1 MKFAS
6 FFYCEPNVIDYMTLK
21 EHLMMKINDFQPQYK
36 KSGLAEINFD
46 VVHHALPNIIQFHY
60 AYPKLHQLKVV
71 IKGCYYS

>member
-1 MKFAS
+1 
-6 FFYCEPNVIDYMTLK
+6 
-21 EHLMMKINDFQPQYK
+21 MMKINDFQPQYK